1 MDKDLLS
8 DGKKVYSKNTI
19 CFLPHEINAFLTNR
33 KSLRG
38 ELPLG
43 VSLHKQNGKYK
54 SSLTVDGKSKHIGLF
69 VTPEEAFHAYKAVK
83 EQHAK
88 VLANKWKD
96 KIDPRAYEALMK
108 WNVDITD

>member
-1 MDKDLLS
+1 M
-8 DGKKVYSKNTI
+8 
-19 CFLPHEINAFLTNR
+19 ATN
-33 KSLRG
+33 
-38 ELPLG
+38 
-43 VSLHKQNGKYK
+43 
-54 SSLTVDGKSKHIGLF
+54 
-69 VTPEEAFHAYKAVK
+69 AVK